1 MGRIRPILAVHLQ
14 APGPHRLLPHRT
26 TMPTRRSLFRA
37 PLVLGAAPVG
47 FALVQVGDA
56 APAVAAGDNV
66 RSLDDA
72 LEDLREVRRLL
83 TRVSDARLREDLERL
98 LGRTES
104 RVADVRRDL
113 ARGDASARRDDGP
126 SRRAVPNDRFGQLV
140 QSIRSESF
148 DNKRLEL
155 VKIAAKGGRFTCDQA
170 RELLSVF
177 SFDNHRVDA
186 LVAIYP
192 TLVDREQ
199 VPTLRPAFTFGSNW
213 DTALRRLNLK

>member
-1 MGRIRPILAVHLQ
+1 
-14 APGPHRLLPHRT
+14 
-26 TMPTRRSLFRA
+26 MPTRRSLFRA
-37 PLVLGAAPVG
+37 PVVLGASSVG
-47 FALVQVGDA
+47 FAVVRAGDS
-56 APAVAAGDNV
+56 APAVAAGDSV

-83 TRVSDARLREDLERL
+83 TRVPDARLREDLERL
-98 LGRTES
+98 LGRTEN

-126 SRRAVPNDRFGQLV
+126 NRRAVPNDRFGQLV
-140 QSIRSESF
+140 QSIRAESF

-155 VKIAAKGGRFTCDQA
+155 VKVAVKGSRFTCDQA

-177 SFDNHRVDA
+177 SFDTNRVEA

-199 VPTLRPAFTFGSNW
+199 VPTLRSAFTFDTNW
-213 DTALRRLNLK
+213 DAALRRLNLK